1 MAFLGLVGTGRLGS
15 TGDLEPPRL
24 SWGLT
29 LGVAGRSAWHMRL
42 SHRPLS
48 LCCPLRYGKLLCSFC
63 IPIVTHR
70 VKLAVHRQ
78 GGVSSC
84 IPYLLLCNKLP

>member
-15 TGDLEPPRL
+15 TGDLEPLGL
-24 SWGLT
+24 SWELT
-29 LGVAGRSAWHMRL
+29 LGMEGCSAWHMCL

-48 LCCPLRYGKLLCSFC
+48 LCCPLRYGKLLCTLC

-70 VKLAVHRQ
+70 VKLAARTQ
-78 GGVSSC
+78 GGVLSC
-84 IPYLLLCNKLP
+84 IPYLFLCNKLP